1 MIPALH
7 LSAGELI
14 AEAKRAPAPDE
25 SAHGYKVVA
34 NVRHDLPPEH
44 EGYEII
50 SRRIEA
56 LVHDGR
62 LLAQG
67 DTKNWRFSEVRL
79 KPN

>member
-1 MIPALH
+1 MNTSEIDSEI
-7 LSAGELI
+7 LSVVGEHWTKI
-14 AEAKRAPAPDE
+14 AMVIARV
-25 SAHGYKVVA
+25 AHAMG
-34 NVRHDLPPEH
+34 HDLPPPD
-44 EGYEII
+44 EGYEVI

-67 DTKNWRFSEVRL
+67 DTNNWRFSEVRL